1 MPYTVPNQ
9 RTVFIHRNMLLNNFL
24 GIQNANWQAA
34 ARDLGAH
41 ALMLYLYL
49 ASNANNYEFALSP
62 AAIRQAIGM
71 PASTYRDQFVKLVDK
86 GYLVQ
91 RKESTIY
98 DFYETPQR
106 VTHTEKDN
114 TASGYDF
121 TADAFE
127 APQAVNNG
135 TAEGREIN
143 INITDKINSFGGEK
157 QVSPTPIQFNF

>member
-1 MPYTVPNQ
+1 
-9 RTVFIHRNMLLNNFL
+9 
-24 GIQNANWQAA
+24 
-34 ARDLGAH
+34 
-41 ALMLYLYL
+41 MLYLYL

-106 VTHTEKDN
+106 ATHTEKDD

-135 TAEGREIN
+135 TAEDREIN
-143 INITDKINSFGGEK
+143 INITDKINRFGGEK
-157 QVSPTPIQFNF
+157 QVSPTPSEKRFEF